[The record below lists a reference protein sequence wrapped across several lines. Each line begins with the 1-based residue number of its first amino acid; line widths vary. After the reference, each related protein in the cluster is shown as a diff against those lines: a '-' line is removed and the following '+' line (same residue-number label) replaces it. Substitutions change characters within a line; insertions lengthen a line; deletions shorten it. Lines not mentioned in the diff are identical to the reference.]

1 MGIIPKFGAITI
13 PFELN
18 YAFPVMEL
26 TQRIQR
32 TLGIGVNLFKLV

>member
-1 MGIIPKFGAITI
+1 MGIIPKFWATI
-13 PFELN
+13 MPFELN

-32 TLGIGVNLFKLV
+32 TLSISVHLFELV

>member
-1 MGIIPKFGAITI
+1 MEITPKLCATRI

-32 TLGIGVNLFKLV
+32 TLSIGVYLFKLV